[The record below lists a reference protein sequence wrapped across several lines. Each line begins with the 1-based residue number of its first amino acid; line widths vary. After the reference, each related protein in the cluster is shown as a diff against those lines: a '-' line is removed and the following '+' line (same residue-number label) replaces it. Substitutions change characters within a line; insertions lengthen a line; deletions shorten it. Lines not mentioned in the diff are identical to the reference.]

1 MVFGIYI
8 LLVLAQ
14 VFSISVI
21 FGVFPTDPGVEGGD
35 GGGTGQAPHPQA
47 AAVRGHSQVGS

>member
-1 MVFGIYI
+1 MIFGIDN
-8 LLVLAQ
+8 VLIIAQ